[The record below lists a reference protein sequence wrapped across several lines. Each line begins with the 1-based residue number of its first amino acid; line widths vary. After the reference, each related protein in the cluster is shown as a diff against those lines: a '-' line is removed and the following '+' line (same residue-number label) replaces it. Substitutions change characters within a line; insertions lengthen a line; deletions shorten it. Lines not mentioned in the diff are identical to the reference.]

1 MRLPCWVVGHE
12 WRPRTSARSH
22 TGTVKNIPASLRN
35 ASLPTGRERG
45 VVFGQ
50 PRWQQVLL
58 QMRRWLPLA
67 TFIVGTTVGLSISA
81 ELHSW
86 WR

>member
-1 MRLPCWVVGHE
+1 MRFRLGILGQE
-12 WRPRTSARSH
+12 WRPRTRTASL
-22 TGTVKNIPASLRN
+22 TGTMDH
-35 ASLPTGRERG
+35 SLPTGRERG

-50 PRWQQVLL
+50 PRWRQVLL

-67 TFIVGTTVGLSISA
+67 TFIVGTTVGLGISA